1 MAGTQMNDPATL
13 LDNIDLLVRNAER
26 ITADPRLAAVTHP
39 SASLSMAYVG
49 DGLVP
54 IGPLL
59 RLWATGV
66 WTSSCALCRG
76 RVLITSVGGSPLSG
90 GHGWSGVCSAC
101 RERVSYRDAPG
112 VPQATLFAPLW
123 TAALPSMVRRQP
135 PLVLT
140 RGRATSLE
148 LLPRSDPPPKGSAME
163 FAQLID
169 VLRHGEVDRSA
180 QSFA

>member
-1 MAGTQMNDPATL
+1 MSDPATL
-13 LDNIDLLVRNAER
+13 FDNVPLLVRNTER
-26 ITADPRLAAVTHP
+26 ITADPQLAAVTHP

-66 WTSSCALCRG
+66 WTASCAHCGG

-90 GHGWSGVCSAC
+90 GHGWSGVCSECHQRA
-101 RERVSYRDAPG
+101 SYRDAPG

-140 RGRATSLE
+140 RGRAIPLE
-148 LLPRSDPPPKGSAME
+148 LLPRSDPLPEGAALE
-163 FAQLID
+163 FARLID
-169 VLRHGEVDRSA
+169 VLREGESA
-180 QSFA
+180 QCLP